1 MITLVLHGCFA
12 PLLPGGRIAVR
23 ARTVLEAI
31 RIVFTQLAEEHPA
44 ARRRARALGWTDT
57 ARLVEPVEDD
67 LEVHVVPEFLGGKDG
82 GAFIQIGL
90 GTVLTAAGV
99 ALTVASGGAGSPLG
113 VALMGM
119 GVSMMLGGVIGL
131 LMPAPETP
139 KSKGDKSSN
148 YLGTPGNTV
157 ASGTRIPIMY
167 GRCQAYGHYLSFNI
181 QAKDIGF

>member
-1 MITLVLHGCFA
+1 MITLVLHGAFA
-12 PLLPGGRIAVR
+12 PLLPGGRLEVA

-31 RIVFTQLAEEHPA
+31 RIVFVQLAEEHPE

-57 ARLVEPVEDD
+57 ARLTAPVGDD
-67 LEVHVVPEFLGGKDG
+67 VEVHVVPEFLGGKDG

-90 GTVLTAAGV
+90 GTALTAVGIAL
-99 ALTVASGGAGSPLG
+99 ALTPGGQAFAPVFLS
-113 VALMGM
+113 M
-119 GVSMMLGGVIGL
+119 GVSMMLGGVVQ
-131 LMPAPETP
+131 LMMGAPETP

-148 YLGTPGNTV
+148 YLGTPGNTT
-157 ASGTRIPIMY
+157 ASGTRIPIMF